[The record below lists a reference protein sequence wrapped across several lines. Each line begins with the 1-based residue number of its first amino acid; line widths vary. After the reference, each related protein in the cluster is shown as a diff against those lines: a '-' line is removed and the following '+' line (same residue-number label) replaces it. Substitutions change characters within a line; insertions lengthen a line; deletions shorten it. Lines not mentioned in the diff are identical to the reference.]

1 MEIIKIT
8 IGDTPYA
15 FANPY
20 YVNKNL
26 FGSIT
31 FIQKLEDGKTR
42 IIGDRIGVDTL
53 VPYEVV
59 LSSIESEN
67 TQEFVNILVL
77 AGMDIDRLISIM
89 TNKE

>member
-1 MEIIKIT
+1 MDFIKII

-15 FANPY
+15 FANTF

-42 IIGDRIGVDTL
+42 IIGDRIGVDAL

-77 AGMDIDRLISIM
+77 GGMDIDRLISIM